1 MSLTT
6 VIYRGSMTSSEP
18 APLRI
23 AHVAL
28 PADWERAEANGSY
41 DVSTRGVSL
50 VEADFVHAATLSQLP
65 GVLDTFYA
73 DVPDVVL
80 LVLDVARL
88 EHEGASVAWGHV
100 EGADEPFPH
109 VYGVVP
115 VVAVVDRVRLA
126 HLPGDPWTI
135 PDLTRHGITAR
146 PPVG

>member
-1 MSLTT
+1 
-6 VIYRGSMTSSEP
+6 MTSPEP
-18 APLRI
+18 EPLRI

-88 EHEGASVAWGHV
+88 EQEGASVVWEHV

-115 VVAVVDRVRLA
+115 VVAVTDRVRPA
-126 HLPGDPWTI
+126 HLPGEEWTL
-135 PDLTRHGITAR
+135 PDLARHGIVAR
-146 PPVG
+146 PPAG

>member
-1 MSLTT
+1 MAASD
-6 VIYRGSMTSSEP
+6 TS
-18 APLRI
+18 PLRI

-28 PADWERAEANGSY
+28 PHDWERAEANGSY

-50 VEADFVHAATLSQLP
+50 VEADFVHAATASQLP
-65 GVLDTFYA
+65 GVLDRFYS

-88 EHEGASVAWGHV
+88 EHEGASVVWEHV

-115 VVAVVDRVRLA
+115 VVAVVDQVRMA
-126 HLPGDPWTI
+126 HLPGEPWTM
-135 PDLTRHGITAR
+135 PDLAGHGIVER
-146 PPVG
+146 PPTPPDATTQP

>member
-1 MSLTT
+1 MAS
-6 VIYRGSMTSSEP
+6 GQESS
-18 APLRI
+18 LRI

-28 PADWERAEANGSY
+28 PVDWERAEANGSY

-50 VEADFVHAATLSQLP
+50 AEADFVHAATASQLP
-65 GVLDTFYA
+65 GVLNTFYA

-80 LVLDVARL
+80 LVLDVGRL
-88 EHEGASVAWGHV
+88 EHEGAAVVWEHV
-100 EGADEPFPH
+100 DGADQPFPH

-135 PDLTRHGITAR
+135 PDLTKHGIVAH
-146 PPVG
+146 PPVA

>member
-1 MSLTT
+1 MA
-6 VIYRGSMTSSEP
+6 SSQESS
-18 APLRI
+18 LRI

-50 VEADFVHAATLSQLP
+50 VEADFVHAATSSQLP
-65 GVLDTFYA
+65 AVLDTFYA

-80 LVLDVARL
+80 LVLDVGRL
-88 EHEGASVAWGHV
+88 EHEGADVVWEPVA
-100 EGADEPFPH
+100 GAAEPFPH

-126 HLPGDPWTI
+126 HVPGDPWTI
-135 PDLTRHGITAR
+135 PDLARHGIAER

>member
-1 MSLTT
+1 MSLTA
-6 VIYRGSMTSSEP
+6 VNYRGPMTSPEP
-18 APLRI
+18 VPLRI

-88 EHEGASVAWGHV
+88 EHEGASVAWEKV
-100 EGADEPFPH
+100 EGAAEPFPH

-115 VVAVVDRVRLA
+115 VAAVTDRVRLA
-126 HLPGDPWTI
+126 HLPGEQWTI
-135 PDLTRHGITAR
+135 PDLTRHGLAAH
-146 PPVG
+146 PPAS